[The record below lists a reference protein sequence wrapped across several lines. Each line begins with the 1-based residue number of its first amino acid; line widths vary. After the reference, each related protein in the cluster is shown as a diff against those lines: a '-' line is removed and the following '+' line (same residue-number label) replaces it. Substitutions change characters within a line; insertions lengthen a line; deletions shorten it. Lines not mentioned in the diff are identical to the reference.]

1 MIIHYKHLTKYA
13 HSPQKAHK
21 EDACWDLKASSE
33 ERVPS
38 HGWATIRTELAIRI
52 PAGHVGLIMSRS
64 GLASKNGVFV
74 LNAPGIIDAEYSG
87 EIKVV
92 LGNMGDYSYLVER
105 GDKIA
110 QFTVLPL
117 MQLSMLRGDNMIWSG
132 VRGDNGF
139 GSSGY

>member
-13 HSPQKAHK
+13 HSPTKAHK
-21 EDACWDLKASSE
+21 ADACFDLKASDAITI
-33 ERVPS
+33 PS
-38 HGWATIRTELAIRI
+38 HGWATVRTELAIRI
-52 PAGHVGLIMSRS
+52 PNGHVGFIMSRS
-64 GLASKNGVFV
+64 GLSSKHGVFV

-92 LGNMGDYSYLVER
+92 LGNMSDNNYLVER

-110 QFTVLPL
+110 QFTMMPL
-117 MQLSMLRGDNMIWSG
+117 MNLSMLRGDNMIWSG
-132 VRGDNGF
+132 VRGERGF